1 MMIFLRNYFIIFIL
15 TVGGMS
21 MGYGQNVLFR
31 KDSPQYQALQQC
43 LGVGWNHWNTRNLLA
58 QVRLPEGLSISL
70 ILKDERTGDYLRRA
84 LMTRTEEPQVTVM
97 EHSYDGSFSE
107 MEVVWRNIRLHV
119 LTGTDKED
127 LVMLVTPSGN
137 TNAKIII
144 RPEIIWGKGGLLTRV
159 IDNFETTLPKSEIA
173 AFFPDNRIDIFMD
186 GDAVSDN
193 FENFDS
199 NVYVATANLPITV
212 STGKKRTIEEIKHII
227 GRNKQHLADTKE
239 KYGEYKDV
247 YDAIQTALAWNT
259 IYDSHHNRIITPVSR
274 IWNDQRGGYI
284 LFCWDNY
291 FVANMFA
298 LDNKNLAYANIIET
312 TRIVDKIGF
321 VPNNNGANDIS
332 RDRSQP
338 PVGSLVVKMIYDKY
352 QDKWFLE
359 EVYERLLIWNRWWM
373 KNRDWDGYLC
383 WGSTPYEGWN
393 RSVYNANGKICAMWE
408 SGLDNS
414 PMYDDVPFIEE
425 RNMLALADVGLMS
438 LYIADC
444 KALAE
449 IAEILGR
456 SQEKEEL
463 LLRAQKYT
471 VTLQSLWN
479 EEKGIYLNKHLDSGK
494 FSERLSPTNFYPM
507 LAGVPSESQVRR
519 MMDEHLLNPSEFWGE
534 YVIPSI
540 SRDDSGY
547 KDMHYWRGRI
557 WGPMNYLVYLGM
569 RNYALLPERRALIDK
584 SKKLFL
590 KEWKAK
596 RHIYENYNAD
606 LGVGDDDLRSDNFY
620 HWGAL
625 LGFIGMIED
634 QGIGFN
640 SSCNSTKQR

>member
-1 MMIFLRNYFIIFIL
+1 MIYFRNHLIALTLIFSIVSTGYSQHAPLRE
-15 TVGGMS
+15 
-21 MGYGQNVLFR
+21 
-31 KDSPQYQALQQC
+31 DSPQYQALQQR
-43 LGVGWNHWNTRNLLA
+43 LAVGWNHWDTHNLLA
-58 QVRLPEGLSISL
+58 QVRLPEGLSVSL
-70 ILKDERTGDYLRRA
+70 ALKDEQTGDYLHRA

-97 EHSYDGSFSE
+97 SHSYDGSFSE

-119 LTGTDKED
+119 LTGTDEED
-127 LVMLVTPSGN
+127 MVMLAIPSGN
-137 TNAKIII
+137 AKAKIII
-144 RPEIIWGKGGLLTRV
+144 RPEIIWGRGGVLTRIV
-159 IDNFETTLPKSEIA
+159 DNFETTLPKNEIS

-186 GDAVSDN
+186 GSATSDD
-193 FENFDS
+193 FEKQDP
-199 NVYVATANLPITV
+199 NVYVVTAKSPVTV
-212 STGKKRTIEEIKHII
+212 STGKKRTMEEIQHII
-227 GRNKQHLADTKE
+227 DRNRQQLNSTKE
-239 KYGEYKDV
+239 KYGKYKDI
-247 YDAIQTALAWNT
+247 YDAMQTALAWNT
-259 IYDSHHNRIITPVSR
+259 IYDSHHSRIVTPVSR

-291 FVANMFA
+291 FVSNMFA
-298 LDNKNLAYANIIET
+298 VDNKDLSYANIVET
-312 TRIVDKIGF
+312 TRIIDKIGF

-338 PVGSLVVKMIYDKY
+338 PVGSLVVKMVYDKY
-352 QDKWFLE
+352 QDQWLLE
-359 EVYERLLIWNRWWM
+359 EVYDRLLTWNRWWA

-383 WGSTPYEGWN
+383 WGSTPYKGRN
-393 RSVYNANGKICAMWE
+393 RSIYNASGKICAMWE

-414 PMYDDVPFIEE
+414 PMYDDAPFIEE
-425 RNMLALADVGLMS
+425 RNMLALADVGLIS

-444 KALAE
+444 KALAQ
-449 IAEILGR
+449 IAGILNR
-456 SQEKEEL
+456 PQEQKEL
-463 LLRAQKYT
+463 LLRAEKYT
-471 VTLQSLWN
+471 ASLQSLWS
-479 EEKGIYLNKHLDSGK
+479 EEKGIYLNKHLDSGV

-540 SRDDSGY
+540 SRKDPGY

-569 RNYALLPERRALIDK
+569 RNYPLAFERRALIDK
-584 SKKLFL
+584 SQNLFL
-590 KEWKAK
+590 KEWVSK
-596 RHIYENYNAD
+596 RHIYENYNTD

-634 QGIGFN
+634 GLIAP
-640 SSCNSTKQR
+640 